1 MTYSVFIPK
10 VFKNITVERISSIF
24 ENKKIGS
31 VHYID
36 LIPKKNEKNN
46 SYNSAFIHFK
56 TLYETDES
64 KSFVNNLDNDSKTTL
79 LYDDPW
85 YWVILPNNGKK
96 RTTKKNHA
104 DLIRLLN
111 KEVYLLQRKVN
122 LYEENEI
129 QNISLSVYESDNWTH
144 IDYQNDEQ
152 LIKV

>member
-24 ENKKIGS
+24 ESKKIGS

-36 LIPKKNEKNN
+36 IVHKKNEKNN
-46 SYNSAFIHFK
+46 CYYSAFIHFK
-56 TLYETDES
+56 TLYDSHES
-64 KSFVNNLDNDSKTTL
+64 KKFVSDLENNLKTTL

-85 YWVILPNNGKK
+85 YWIILPNNGKK
-96 RTTKKNHA
+96 RITKKNQS
-104 DLIRLLN
+104 DLVRLLN
-111 KEVYLLQRKVN
+111 KEIHLLQRKIN
-122 LYEENEI
+122 NYEENEI
-129 QNISLSVYESDNWTH
+129 QNISLCVYESDNWTH

>member
-64 KSFVNNLDNDSKTTL
+64 KLFVNNLDNDSKTTL

-111 KEVYLLQRKVN
+111 KEVYLLQR
-122 LYEENEI
+122 
-129 QNISLSVYESDNWTH
+129 
-144 IDYQNDEQ
+144 
-152 LIKV
+152 